1 MDTIANLATD
11 GRSLT
16 TTFLAGEIIMADNIV
31 RVWGSKTI
39 RHREDG
45 YLSAT
50 DMAKAN
56 GKRVNNW
63 LRLESTSELLS
74 TWKTRYSDSRN
85 GGLEPVSIVQGGI
98 PEEQGTWLNPKVA
111 IQFAQWC
118 SADFALQVS
127 DWVEELMTKGA
138 VSIANQDPRLVLLEQ
153 LSQLTHQ
160 QIALEQRQKELDLEN
175 QRIRLD
181 QQQLKAEQN
190 IQAEAILQH
199 DAEIGRL
206 FQPDGALIS
215 LAGCLNLHGKS
226 ATASQLS
233 QAGRAAS
240 KAYREKYG
248 KEPERIGD
256 ARYGTVGVYPQ
267 AIAMQAL
274 KDYGYLD

>member
-1 MDTIANLATD
+1 MAT
-11 GRSLT
+11 
-16 TTFLAGEIIMADNIV
+16 NIV
-31 RVWGSKTI
+31 PFNFNGFELRTLGTCEAPLFVASDVCQVLGIKDVSQACESLDEDEKLIRVIDGSGQNRDMLCVSESGLYSLVLRSRKKQAKIFKKWITAEVIPSIRKT
-39 RHREDG
+39 G
-45 YLSAT
+45 NY
-50 DMAKAN
+50 
-56 GKRVNNW
+56 
-63 LRLESTSELLS
+63 
-74 TWKTRYSDSRN
+74 
-85 GGLEPVSIVQGGI
+85 
-98 PEEQGTWLNPKVA
+98 
-111 IQFAQWC
+111 
-118 SADFALQVS
+118 
-127 DWVEELMTKGA
+127 
-138 VSIANQDPRLVLLEQ
+138 SIANQDPRLVLLEQ

-181 QQQLKAEQN
+181 QQQLQAEQN
-190 IQAEAILQH
+190 SQAETILQH

-233 QAGRAAS
+233 RVGKAAA

-267 AIAMQAL
+267 AIALQAL

>member
-1 MDTIANLATD
+1 MAN
-11 GRSLT
+11 
-16 TTFLAGEIIMADNIV
+16 NIV

-50 DMAKAN
+50 DMAQAN
-56 GKRVNNW
+56 GKLITDW
-63 LRLESTSELLS
+63 LRLKSTKSFLDEAS
-74 TWKTRYSDSRN
+74 SVMGIPVT
-85 GGLEPVSIVQGGI
+85 GLVQVFQGGV
-98 PEEQGTWLNPKVA
+98 PEDQGTWIHPDIAPDLGT
-111 IQFAQWC
+111 WC
-118 SADFALQVS
+118 SVSFRVQVNQ
-127 DWVEELMTKGA
+127 WIKELMTKGA
-138 VSIANQDPRLVLLEQ
+138 VSIANQDPRLVLLDQ

-190 IQAEAILQH
+190 IQAETLLQH

-233 QAGRAAS
+233 QAGRAAA

-256 ARYGTVGVYPQ
+256 ARYGTVGAYPQ